1 MKEVLDF
8 YNLKEDPFSITPDP
22 EYFYPTRIHEMA
34 VESMEYLLK
43 KGESFLLLT
52 GFPGTGKTTVI
63 KTFLS
68 KVQRVCTIPLY
79 NPTVRPEELISY
91 LCQKLGLG
99 KFEGKLQGLERLR
112 EFLLESYKKGERFLL
127 IIDEAQDMSDET
139 LTEIKHLSNL
149 ETDKGKLLP
158 IILVG
163 QPSLE
168 SRLKEPKNLQLD
180 QRISLRIKL
189 LPLTKDEA
197 HDFILHR
204 IRKAGNSSLLF
215 EKGAIKLIWK
225 ASRGIPRLINL
236 ICSRALMVGFF
247 YNSQRI
253 KKKYVKIALKH
264 LNL

>member
-1 MKEVLDF
+1 MKEIFDF
-8 YNLKEDPFSITPDP
+8 YNLKEDPFCITPDP
-22 EYFYPTRIHEMA
+22 EYFYPTRIHERALEAMD
-34 VESMEYLLK
+34 YLLK

-52 GFPGTGKTTVI
+52 GSPGTGKTTLI

-68 KVQRVCTIPLY
+68 KVQGVWAIPLY
-79 NPTVRPEELISY
+79 NPTVGPEELINY
-91 LCQKLGLG
+91 LCQKLDLG

-112 EFLLESYKKGERFLL
+112 EFLLESYKKGERFFL

-168 SRLKEPKNLQLD
+168 SRLKDPKNLQLD

-189 LPLTKDEA
+189 LPLTKDEV
-197 HDFILHR
+197 HDFILYR
-204 IRKAGNSSLLF
+204 IRKAGNSSLFF

-236 ICSRALMVGFF
+236 ICSRTLMVGFF

-253 KKKYVKIALKH
+253 KKEYVKIALKH